1 MSVDFD
7 STVHAARA
15 SLEQTVTVLNFLQ
28 ASSGSPVVQFF
39 LSFYRGESDGNNPV
53 AKHLQTFLV
62 R

>member
-15 SLEQTVTVLNFLQ
+15 SLEQTVTVLDFLQ
-28 ASSGSPVVQFF
+28 ASSVVQFF

>member
-15 SLEQTVTVLNFLQ
+15 SLEQTVTVLDFLQ
-28 ASSGSPVVQFF
+28 ASSVVQFF

-62 R
+62 RWR